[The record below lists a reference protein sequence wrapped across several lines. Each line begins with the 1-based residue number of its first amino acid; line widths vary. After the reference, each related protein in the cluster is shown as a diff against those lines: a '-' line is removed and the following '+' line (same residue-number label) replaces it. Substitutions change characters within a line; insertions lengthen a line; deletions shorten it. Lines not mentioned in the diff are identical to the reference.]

1 VQPLHHAR
9 EGRDPSRLTRP
20 ALYIPHMALEDELA
34 KLTRRR
40 RGVGRPPGQG
50 RGVAFGF
57 AAIGLGLLVLVLGL
71 IALSSLART
80 GPNEVG
86 VVYNGGPL
94 DKKTQRQF
102 IPPASGLTWTGWLSQ
117 DPRLYPS
124 EGSPRRY
131 IITSDPGRGDRV
143 GVDELRIPTADG
155 IDVGLEAKI
164 SFTTGFTGQPGD
176 QLLRQFDARF
186 GNRTY
191 PVPGGGQ
198 RLHPWEGDDGFG
210 AFLDTEFRPVL
221 DNALRET
228 IGRFRCDE
236 LVSSCALLS
245 NKGGSLDQKSGAKT
259 NANLVAVQQAIGG
272 ALNDD
277 LSSNLGGK
285 YFRNVQVVVSAVRL
299 PERVQDAVNDAQA
312 QFAEVNK
319 ANADLQKARIRK
331 KVNDTLGRSYDNC
344 PACAEIDAL
353 KSIPSNV
360 TAISLGGG
368 GSLALNANKK

>member
-1 VQPLHHAR
+1 
-9 EGRDPSRLTRP
+9 
-20 ALYIPHMALEDELA
+20 MALEDELA

-40 RGVGRPPGQG
+40 GGVGRPPGQG

-71 IALSSLART
+71 IALSSLSRT

-94 DKKTQRQF
+94 DKKTQRQL

-131 IITSDPGRGDRV
+131 IITSTPGRGDRV
-143 GVDELRIPTADG
+143 GVDVLRVPTEDG
-155 IDVGLEAKI
+155 VDVGLEAKI
-164 SFTTGFTGQPGD
+164 SFTTAFTGVGD
-176 QLLRQFDARF
+176 DKLMKEFDARF

-191 PVPGGGQ
+191 PVPGGGT
-198 RLHPWEGDDGFG
+198 RLHPWEGDEGFG

-228 IGRFRCDE
+228 IGRFQCKD
-236 LVSSCALLS
+236 LVSSCALLAENS
-245 NKGGSLDQKSGAKT
+245 GGLDQGSGDKT
-259 NANLVAVQQAIGG
+259 NANLVQVQQAIAK

-277 LSSNLGGK
+277 LSGNLGGN
-285 YFRNVQVVVSAVRL
+285 YFKNVQVIVSAVRL
-299 PERVQDAVNDAQA
+299 PESVQTAVDEAQA

-319 ANADLQKARIRK
+319 TRADLQRARIRK
-331 KVNDTLGRSYDNC
+331 QVNDTLGRSYENC

-353 KSIPSNV
+353 KAIPANV

-368 GSLALNANKK
+368 GSIALNSSKR

>member
-1 VQPLHHAR
+1 
-9 EGRDPSRLTRP
+9 
-20 ALYIPHMALEDELA
+20 MALEDELA

-40 RGVGRPPGQG
+40 GGVGRPPGQN
-50 RGVAFGF
+50 RGVAFGVG
-57 AAIGLGLLVLVLGL
+57 AIGLGLLVVILALV
-71 IALSSLART
+71 ALSSLART

-94 DKKTQRQF
+94 DKKTQRQL

-117 DPRLYPS
+117 NPRLYPS

-131 IITSDPGRGDRV
+131 IITSTPGRGDRV
-143 GVDELRIPTADG
+143 GVDDLRVPTADG

-164 SFTTGFTGQPGD
+164 SFTTGFTGQSND
-176 QLLRQFDARF
+176 KLVKEFDARF

-191 PVPGGGQ
+191 PVPGASG

-228 IGRFRCDE
+228 IGQFRCAE

-245 NKGGSLDQKSGAKT
+245 NQGGALDEKSGAKT
-259 NANLVAVQQAIGG
+259 NANLVAVQKAIGS

-277 LSSNLGGK
+277 LSTNLGGQ
-285 YFRNVQVVVSAVRL
+285 YFQGVQVVVSAVRL
-299 PERVQDAVNDAQA
+299 PDRVQAAVNDAQA

-331 KVNDTLGRSYDNC
+331 KVNATLGQSYDKC

-353 KSIPSNV
+353 KAIPANV
-360 TAISLGGG
+360 TAISLGGS
-368 GSLALNANKK
+368 GSIALSGTKK

>member
-1 VQPLHHAR
+1 
-9 EGRDPSRLTRP
+9 
-20 ALYIPHMALEDELA
+20 MALEDELA

-40 RGVGRPPGQG
+40 GGVGRPPGQNH
-50 RGVAFGF
+50 GVAIGI
-57 AAIGLGLLVLVLGL
+57 AAIGIGL
-71 IALSSLART
+71 IVIIAALVALSSLART

-94 DKKTQRQF
+94 DKKTQRQL
-102 IPPASGLTWTGWLSQ
+102 IQPASGLTWTGWLSQ

-131 IITSDPGRGDRV
+131 IITSTPGRGDRV
-143 GVDELRIPTADG
+143 GVDDLRVPTADG

-164 SFTTGFTGQPGD
+164 SFTTGFTGQED
-176 QLLRQFDARF
+176 DRLVKEFDARF

-191 PVPGGGQ
+191 PVPGQSG
-198 RLHPWEGDDGFG
+198 RLHPWEGDEGFG

-245 NKGGSLDQKSGAKT
+245 NKGGALDQKSGAAT
-259 NANLVAVQQAIGG
+259 NANLVAVQKAIGD

-277 LSSNLGGK
+277 LSSNLGGS
-285 YFRNVQVVVSAVRL
+285 YFKNVQVIVSAVRL
-299 PERVQDAVNDAQA
+299 PDTVQKAVDEAQA

-319 ANADLQKARIRK
+319 TRADLQRARIRK
-331 KVNDTLGRSYDNC
+331 QVNDTLGASYENC

-353 KSIPSNV
+353 KSIPPNV

-368 GSLALNANKK
+368 GSLALSANKK

>member
-1 VQPLHHAR
+1 
-9 EGRDPSRLTRP
+9 
-20 ALYIPHMALEDELA
+20 MALEDELA

-40 RGVGRPPGQG
+40 GGPGKPRGE
-50 RGVAFGF
+50 RGIGF
-57 AAIGLGLLVLVLGL
+57 AIGAIGAGLLVIIAALV
-71 IALSSLART
+71 ALSSLART

-94 DKKTQRQF
+94 DKKTQRQL
-102 IPPASGLTWTGWLSQ
+102 IPPSSGLTWTGWLSQ

-131 IITSDPGRGDRV
+131 IITSTPGRGDRV
-143 GVDELRIPTADG
+143 GVDDLRVPTADG

-164 SFTTGFTGQPGD
+164 SFTTGFTGQSD
-176 QLLRQFDARF
+176 DRLVREFDSRF

-191 PVPGGGQ
+191 PVPGQAG
-198 RLHPWEGDDGFG
+198 RLHPWEGDEGFG

-245 NKGGSLDQKSGAKT
+245 NKGGALDQKSGAAT
-259 NANLVAVQQAIGG
+259 NANLVAVQKAIGD

-277 LSSNLGGK
+277 LASNLGGS
-285 YFRNVQVVVSAVRL
+285 YFKNVQVVVSAVRL
-299 PERVQDAVNDAQA
+299 PDRVQ
-312 QFAEVNK
+312 
-319 ANADLQKARIRK
+319 
-331 KVNDTLGRSYDNC
+331 
-344 PACAEIDAL
+344 
-353 KSIPSNV
+353 
-360 TAISLGGG
+360 TA
-368 GSLALNANKK
+368 

>member
-1 VQPLHHAR
+1 
-9 EGRDPSRLTRP
+9 
-20 ALYIPHMALEDELA
+20 MALEDELA

-40 RGVGRPPGQG
+40 GGVGRPPGQN
-50 RGVAFGF
+50 RGVAFGV
-57 AAIGLGLLVLVLGL
+57 AAIGLGLLVIILALV
-71 IALSSLART
+71 ALSSLART

-94 DKKTQRQF
+94 DKKTQRQL

-131 IITSDPGRGDRV
+131 IITSTPGRGDRV
-143 GVDELRIPTADG
+143 GVDDLRVPTADG

-164 SFTTGFTGQPGD
+164 SFTTGFTGRPD
-176 QLLRQFDARF
+176 DKLVKEFDARF

-191 PVPGGGQ
+191 PVPGASG

-228 IGRFRCDE
+228 IGQFRCAE

-245 NKGGSLDQKSGAKT
+245 NQGGSLDEKSGAKT
-259 NANLVAVQQAIGG
+259 NANLVAVQKAIGS

-277 LSSNLGGK
+277 LSSNLGGQ
-285 YFRNVQVVVSAVRL
+285 YFQGVRVVVSAVKL
-299 PERVQDAVNDAQA
+299 PDRVQAAVNDAQA

-331 KVNDTLGRSYDNC
+331 KVNATLGQSYKAC

-353 KSIPSNV
+353 KSIPANV
-360 TAISLGGG
+360 TAISLGNG
-368 GSLALNANKK
+368 GSIALNASKK